1 MSHADRAV
9 TGAGHRGGRAWPRHP
24 RVVRAVSSVVEHRL
38 YTPAVT
44 GSNPVPPNLRSR
56 LPDWRE
62 RRLASHAKIVHRSAQ
77 REGGPPGLVVTA
89 SFAVVARS
97 SSEFRIPDSNSILVR
112 GRSSVG

>member
-44 GSNPVPPNLRSR
+44 GSNPVPPNLR
-56 LPDWRE
+56 
-62 RRLASHAKIVHRSAQ
+62 ASVISAKIVSPSLRSS
-77 REGGPPGLVVTA
+77 EGGPPGLVVTA

-97 SSEFRIPDSNSILVR
+97 SSEFRIPDSNS
-112 GRSSVG
+112 